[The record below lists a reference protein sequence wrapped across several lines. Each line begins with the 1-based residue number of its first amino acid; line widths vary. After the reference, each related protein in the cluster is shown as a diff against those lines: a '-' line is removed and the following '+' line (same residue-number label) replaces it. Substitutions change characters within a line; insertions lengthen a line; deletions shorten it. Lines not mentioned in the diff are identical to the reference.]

1 MDSFENKIAV
11 VTGGGAGMGRELV
24 RQLAKEG
31 CDIALCDVMEE
42 NMQETVDI
50 VSSESPEVKI
60 TSFKCD
66 VSMEGDVFSFK
77 DKVIEEH
84 KTDHIN
90 LLFNNAGIG
99 GGGSFLQGNQEEWE
113 KTFAICWH
121 GVYYCSRA
129 FMPYLVASTEG
140 HIINTSSVNGF
151 WASLGGFPHTS
162 YSAAKF
168 AVKGFTE
175 ALIQDL
181 RLNAPHVNASVVMPG
196 HIGTSIALNS
206 GKILGHAEAEELS
219 DEEIEEMKK
228 VWISLGAP
236 VHNYSND
243 QIRQMVKERRESFK
257 TNAPTSAAQAAE
269 IILNGVKEKKWRILV
284 GDDAKNLDK
293 KVRENP
299 EKAYDPDF
307 VSPFSIE

>member
-66 VSMEGDVFSFK
+66 VSLEGDVFSFK

-99 GGGSFLQGNQEEWE
+99 GGGSFLQGDQEEWE

-269 IILNGVKEKKWRILV
+269 IILNGVKEKRWRILV